1 MNKREEEIRRKLGVT
16 KKAPTQKKM
25 TEEEASKL
33 GNEIQDMVMKA
44 VNRRDMAVSG
54 LGMKPQIMTGD
65 IKGMGL
71 AGAAAGKTITTKQI
85 GKATINTPTQ
95 AKKGASSIEQNTQ
108 EKGEVEKD
116 DN

>member
-16 KKAPTQKKM
+16 KKAPAQKKM
-25 TEEEASKL
+25 TPEEASKL
-33 GNEIQDMVMKA
+33 GNEIH
-44 VNRRDMAVSG
+44 DMAIEEAKRRSRAVSEFA
-54 LGMKPQIMTGD
+54 MRPQIMTGD

-71 AGAAAGKTITTKQI
+71 AGAAAGRTITPKQI
-85 GKATINTPTQ
+85 GRATINAPKQ
-95 AKKGASSIEQNTQ
+95 AKRSASSIEQNTQ